1 MDILLVSNIILWIV
15 VVLMAVVIFALTR
28 QIGVLYERVAPAG
41 ALAVNKNIE
50 VGQDAPAMSLQTIDA
65 RMVQIAGATDNGKSQ
80 LLFWL
85 SPDCPV
91 CKTLIP
97 ALKAAAKAE
106 ADWVQLVLASDGME
120 LDHQS
125 YIGQYGL
132 ESFPYVISEL
142 LGKTYGVA
150 KLPYAVLINE
160 HGKLASMGIINSREH
175 LDSLFE
181 AKERKVASIQEYMT
195 KQAEQKHPGYVEVK

>member
-1 MDILLVSNIILWIV
+1 MDILVVSNIILWIV
-15 VVLMAVVIFALTR
+15 VILMAVVIFALTR

-50 VGQDAPAMSLQTIDA
+50 VGQDAPAMSLQSIEA
-65 RMVQIAGATDNGKSQ
+65 RLVQIAGANDRGKSQ

-91 CKTLIP
+91 CKTLVP

-120 LDHQS
+120 LDH
-125 YIGQYGL
+125 
-132 ESFPYVISEL
+132 
-142 LGKTYGVA
+142 
-150 KLPYAVLINE
+150 
-160 HGKLASMGIINSREH
+160 R
-175 LDSLFE
+175 
-181 AKERKVASIQEYMT
+181 
-195 KQAEQKHPGYVEVK
+195 